1 MQVIPPFIL
10 LTQLGNRR
18 KPRESLISY
27 PGILQSEGQS
37 CGMWLGDLFRFIVLP
52 EGTHRPFLQGFD

>member
-18 KPRESLISY
+18 KPRESLNFI
-27 PGILQSEGQS
+27 PGILQFDGQS
-37 CGMWLGDLFRFIVLP
+37 CGMWLEDLFRFIVLP
-52 EGTHRPFLQGFD
+52 EGTHRPFL